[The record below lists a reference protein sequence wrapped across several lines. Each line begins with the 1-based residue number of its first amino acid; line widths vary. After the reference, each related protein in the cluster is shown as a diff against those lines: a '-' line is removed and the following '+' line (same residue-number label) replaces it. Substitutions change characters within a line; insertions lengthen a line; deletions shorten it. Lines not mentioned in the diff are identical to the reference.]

1 MKARLTTWP
10 LAALAALAGCDLP
23 ADMSDQARYDPLEAS
38 RRFADGA
45 SARRLVPGVV
55 PRPPAPA
62 ERAPSGGA
70 QLAAVRRRL
79 EAGRELFGAHCS
91 PCHGLDG
98 AGLGMVVQRGF
109 PQPPPLWDARVVA
122 RSDAELAGVITHG
135 RGKMPAYGPNLP
147 DEAARE
153 AVVLFVRALQRSRR
167 ASPDDAPPAER
178 ARLEAARRRA
188 PGEVRPPVRTPP
200 QGDRP

>member
-1 MKARLTTWP
+1 MRASARRG
-10 LAALAALAGCDLP
+10 ALVALVALLGCDLP

-55 PRPPAPA
+55 PRASPAPGA
-62 ERAPSGGA
+62 E
-70 QLAAVRRRL
+70 LAAVRRRL
-79 EAGRELFGAHCS
+79 EVGRELFGAHCS
-91 PCHGLDG
+91 PCHGHDG
-98 AGLGMVVQRGF
+98 SGLGMVVQRGY

-147 DEAARE
+147 GEAARE
-153 AVVLFVRALQRSRR
+153 AVVLFVRALQRSRQ
-167 ASPDDAPPAER
+167 ASLDDVPPGER

-188 PGEVRPPVRTPP
+188 PGEARPPARTSP
-200 QGDRP
+200 QGDPP